1 MTLSPLDILSIS
13 IHWSLYLRL
22 DFFRNT
28 QSMHILCLSQLTV
41 LFGHCMRTVLL
52 SLPLR
57 YSADDRKCTHIMNS
71 ANISVLVA
79 LLKLLNMVFFFVFYG
94 AKELLILAWL
104 TWYESS
110 DLIIILIVLD
120 HITKVLDY
128 YYSSSR
134 SAYFSWA
141 SSNRLQA
148 NLLLF
153 APPLKKLSLS
163 SIVFFLLH
171 DGGRCSKWKCLSSG
185 TFNSLPVCLLMIFFC
200 WAMCKTLVVSSKFIL
215 LLQPLHLVASL
226 NSAGFCACYAH
237 LSHLLALP
245 VLFDR

>member
-1 MTLSPLDILSIS
+1 M
-13 IHWSLYLRL
+13 
-22 DFFRNT
+22 
-28 QSMHILCLSQLTV
+28 
-41 LFGHCMRTVLL
+41 
-52 SLPLR
+52 
-57 YSADDRKCTHIMNS
+57 KE
-71 ANISVLVA
+71 SVLTLWILRIFQF
-79 LLKLLNMVFFFVFYG
+79 LLLFLNYWIWGFFCVLRCKRAPDIGLINMVWVKWFNHY
-94 AKELLILAWL
+94 
-104 TWYESS
+104 TY
-110 DLIIILIVLD
+110 VLN

-163 SIVFFLLH
+163 SIVFLLH

-200 WAMCKTLVVSSKFIL
+200 WAMCKTIVVSSKFIL